1 MYYSIPGEEVYI
13 GNIRFLI
20 IITLILIP
28 AIVIFILN
36 CKTKSGYQKMLDE
49 QKKGGEKIK

>member
-20 IITLILIP
+20 IITLMFIP
-28 AIVIFILN
+28 IIVIFIWS
-36 CKTKSGYQKMLDE
+36 CKTKSESQKMLE
-49 QKKGGEKIK
+49 KGGKES